1 MPSIADRVRETTT
14 TTGTGTVNLEGAVTG
29 FQLFSAAFSTGTV
42 VYYCISDGTNWEIGY
57 GAVTTGSPWTLARTV
72 VLQSTNAD
80 ALVDFA
86 AGSKDVFCTM
96 PAQAFIAANIV
107 NTPAGNIV
115 GTTVQAAIDE
125 LDTEK
130 AVDAV
135 VSKIGKQ
142 TIWLPAGA
150 MTSRTTSGAA
160 SGSVETTTNKVMLKS
175 LDFDTATSEYAQ
187 FAIQMPKSWNEGTI
201 TARFVWS
208 HAATTTNF
216 GVAWALQ
223 GVALS
228 DTDAGDAAFGTAILV
243 TDTGGTTNSIYVS
256 ADTAAVTIAG
266 TPAVQDWVVFQVY
279 RAVADA
285 GDTMAIDARLH
296 GVQLFY
302 TTDAANDA

>member
-1 MPSIADRVRETTT
+1 MPSIADRVKETTT
-14 TTGTGTVNLEGAVTG
+14 TTGTGTVSLGGAVTG
-29 FQLFSAAFSTGTV
+29 FQAFSSAFASGTV

-57 GAVTTGSPWTLARTV
+57 GAVTTGSPWTLARST
-72 VLQSTNAD
+72 VLQSSNAD

-86 AGSKDVFCTM
+86 AGAKDVFCTM
-96 PAQAFIAANIV
+96 PAQAFIAANIS
-107 NTPAGNIV
+107 NTPNGNIAA
-115 GTTVQAAIDE
+115 TTVQAAIDE

-130 AVDAV
+130 AADAA

-142 TIWLPAGA
+142 TIWMPAGA
-150 MTSRTTSGAA
+150 MVARTTSGAA
-160 SGSVETTTNKVMLKS
+160 AGSVETTTNKVMLKT
-175 LDFDTATSEYAQ
+175 LNFDTATVEYVQ
-187 FAIQMPKSWNEGTI
+187 FAIQMPKSWNEGTV

-228 DTDAGDAAFGTAILV
+228 DTDAGDAAFGTAVLV
-243 TDTGGTTNSIYVS
+243 TDTGGTTNSIYVTS
-256 ADTAAVTIAG
+256 DTAAITIAG
-266 TPAVQDWVVFQVY
+266 TPAAQDWVVFQVY

-285 GDTMAIDARLH
+285 GDTMAIDARLQ